1 MAIRPPTAS
10 GARTS
15 MPLSVIHTVLVVED
29 ERIVAKDLQYMLNSM
44 GYDAFAIASSADDA
58 LSRAA
63 EHRPDLVLMDIR
75 IKGSRDGIETADLL
89 RKRFGIPVVYL
100 TAHSDDAT
108 LERAKLTVPYGYLMK
123 PVKSAELRSAIEIA
137 IHRHAMERQL
147 RERERWFSTTLR
159 SINDAVITVDL
170 AGRVAFIN
178 PAAERLTGVASGDA
192 IGTQVCRLVRVGDPA
207 QPTSPLDEVLEHRRN
222 VVIPEAPFEAAN
234 GTIRLI
240 SGSAAPVVDGG
251 DLLGAVMVFRDITDQ
266 TRMQRQLENADRL
279 ASLGTLTS
287 GVAHQINNPLAVV
300 LANASYLRGELDDI
314 TDALG
319 DVDEANDLAGRMREL
334 SQVQSEIT
342 AAGWRIGKIVAD
354 LKAFSRPTEPVS
366 DAADIGRAI
375 GWAIRTTEHEFT
387 HRARLTQEVAALP
400 PVRADEARLGQVFVN
415 LLMNAAQAIAPGTAN
430 DNEVAISGRAEG
442 ERIIVEV
449 RDTGPGIA
457 PDDLERIFEPFFT
470 TRAIGQG
477 TGLGLSVCH
486 GIVTSIGG
494 ELQVE
499 SRLGS
504 GTTFRVILRAAP
516 RLAAGPSAPP
526 APGASRRRGRILVID
541 DDAMV
546 HRTIKRLLRDHEL
559 VVADN
564 AREALACIERGERFD
579 LILSDL
585 LMPIMT
591 GIELHEQITARDPA
605 QARRIVFMTG
615 GALTTRQSEG
625 FLQSVPNATLEKPF
639 GVPEIQSL
647 VERMLGDADEIAPA
661 NPRAA
666 SGES

>member
-1 MAIRPPTAS
+1 MSIRPPTAPGS
-10 GARTS
+10 RAS
-15 MPLSVIHTVLVVED
+15 MPLAIIHSVLVVED
-29 ERIVAKDLQYMLNSM
+29 ERIVAKDLQYMLNAM
-44 GYDAFAIASSADDA
+44 GYDAFAIAASADDA
-58 LSRAA
+58 LARIA

-89 RKRFGIPVVYL
+89 RARFGIPVVYL

-123 PVKSAELRSAIEIA
+123 PVKAAELRSAIEIA
-137 IHRHAMERQL
+137 IHRHGMERQL
-147 RERERWFSTTLR
+147 RERERWFATTLR
-159 SINDAVITVDL
+159 SISDAVVTVDL

-178 PAAERLTGVASGDA
+178 TAAERLTGVTAA
-192 IGTQVCRLVRVGDPA
+192 EAVGTQVCRLVRIGDPA
-207 QPTSPLDEVLEHRRN
+207 QPASPLDEVLEHRRSA
-222 VVIPEAPFEAAN
+222 VIHEAPFETAS
-234 GTIRLI
+234 GEIRLI
-240 SGSAAPVVDGG
+240 SGSAAPVVDRG

-300 LANASYLRGELDDI
+300 LANASYLRGELDDL
-314 TDALG
+314 TDAL
-319 DVDEANDLAGRMREL
+319 REL
-334 SQVQSEIT
+334 EVGALADRMAEPSQVLSEIT

-354 LKAFSRPTEPVS
+354 LKSFVRPTEAAS

-375 GWAIRTTEHEFT
+375 GWAIRTTEHEFK
-387 HRARLTQEVAALP
+387 HRARLTQEVAMLP

-415 LLMNAAQAIAPGTAN
+415 LLMNAAQAIAQGTP

-442 ERIIVEV
+442 DRIVVEV
-449 RDTGPGIA
+449 RDTGPGIP

-486 GIVTSIGG
+486 GIVTSFGG

-499 SRLGS
+499 SQPGS
-504 GTTFRVILRAAP
+504 GTTFRVILRAALRP
-516 RLAAGPSAPP
+516 APP
-526 APGASRRRGRILVID
+526 PPADAPEIGGARRARILVID

-546 HRTIKRLLRDHEL
+546 HRTIKRLLRDHDL
-559 VVADN
+559 YAATN
-564 AREALACIERGERFD
+564 AREALARVERGERFD

-585 LMPIMT
+585 LMPVMT
-591 GIELHEQITARDPA
+591 GIELHDHIAAFDPA

-615 GALTTRQSEG
+615 GERATHQAED

-639 GVPEIQSL
+639 GVPEVQSL
-647 VERMLGDADEIAPA
+647 VERMIRDADEIAPT
-661 NPRAA
+661 PRAA